1 MPLRPTASAIVL
13 AALTAAA
20 LVAPP
25 ARGQDSAPPSSS
37 AVIVPFAIESDA
49 AGWVRRAV
57 PPHLSPV
64 EKLRRLS
71 RLLSPAGARPIAED
85 LERTLTAGEV
95 FRDRRANCV
104 GYANLFV
111 ALSRE
116 LGVTT
121 YFALVEELPGAR
133 ARLRPDDGLAV
144 REGHL
149 AAAWGA
155 AGDMLVFD
163 LGGESDGRRLRAR
176 PIDDLTAIAVYYSNR
191 GIEMLLDGRA
201 ADAAAW
207 LRTAAELEPLALP
220 STWINLGVALRRA
233 GDFEAAD
240 DAYQRALE
248 LDPAAGAAYRNLAA
262 LLVLRGRAREAA
274 DLLATAAELA
284 RLDSLAALRL
294 ARERLLA
301 GQLQEARGLYRR
313 ALEMSQRPQR

>member
-1 MPLRPTASAIVL
+1 MPLRPTASALTLTAIV
-13 AALTAAA
+13 AALAVT
-20 LVAPP
+20 P
-25 ARGQDSAPPSSS
+25 ARSQDASTPSSS
-37 AVIVPFAIESDA
+37 ALIVPFTVESDA
-49 AGWVRRAV
+49 ASWVRRAV
-57 PPHLSPV
+57 PAHLSPV

-71 RLLSPAGARPIAED
+71 RLLSPTGARPIAED
-85 LERTLTAGEV
+85 LERTFTAGEV

-116 LGVTT
+116 LGVAT
-121 YFALVEELPGAR
+121 YFALVEELPGGR
-133 ARLRPDDGLAV
+133 ARLRPNDGLAV

-163 LGGESDGRRLRAR
+163 LAGETDGRRLRAR

-191 GIEMLLDGRA
+191 GIETLLDGRA

-240 DAYQRALE
+240 AAYQRALE

-262 LLVLRGRAREAA
+262 LLVLRGRGREAA

-313 ALEMSQRPQR
+313 ALEMSQLPQR